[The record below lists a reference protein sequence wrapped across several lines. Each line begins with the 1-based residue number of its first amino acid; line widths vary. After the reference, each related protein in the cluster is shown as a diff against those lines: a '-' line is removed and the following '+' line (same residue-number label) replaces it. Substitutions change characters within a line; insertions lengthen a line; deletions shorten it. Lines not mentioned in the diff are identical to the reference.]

1 MAVEIPVYVNI
12 SGAFDNAARE
22 IPKEMPKLERAIS
35 KNILNIPIDVGNI
48 KSVRDALI
56 GTEVSAKDLKSV
68 LSAISAEFNKQS
80 KTEATAA
87 RTSAQVK
94 NLAKAYALVE
104 QRLTGVYNK
113 STAAA
118 MMVTNS
124 INKVKNKLAELRAQ
138 LRGETAG
145 SEAFNKINYQIKI
158 QEDRLRKLNLQYK
171 QYQVYSGKAAASV
184 FASFEKTN
192 SAVSKQSA
200 LLKSIT
206 SLAATYLSIW
216 QVARF
221 IHNVREV
228 TAEFE
233 MQRVALAGIIQD
245 TERAGLLFRQIKA
258 AAIESPF
265 QIKDLVTFTKQLSAY
280 RIETEDL
287 FDVTMKLA
295 DVSAGLGVD
304 MNRLVL
310 AYGQVRA
317 ASVLRGQE
325 LRQFT
330 EAGIPLVELLAKKF
344 TDLNGKMTSTADVF
358 DLISRRAVPFE
369 MIAEIFDDMTS
380 AGGTFYQMQK
390 KQAETLAGQW
400 ANLKDA
406 ASIMYDEIGNTDA
419 VHNAMVGVI
428 NDAKFLMQNWRSIAT
443 ILKTVGIQYAAMKV
457 ASLFLP
463 KLAFDTQ
470 LAAKA
475 TDALARA
482 SALEAAQQG
491 RSSIARGIAIK
502 QLNAYSAAITKAA
515 AAQTMFGRGM
525 WKMAAT
531 MAGGGWIAAV
541 ITALT
546 LLTGWLIS
554 ARKEATRLNR
564 DLEKIGNE
572 GALSINRSIANFR
585 RLADAAVDAAEGS
598 DEQNKALAELQRTYS
613 DIIPSQEL
621 QIEKL
626 IALKGNYDSLT
637 AAIEQKINMQLK
649 EQKINAATDYYS
661 AKIQRGRRNAKNLLE
676 QYGLDK
682 EQINAVFDEVQRE
695 VDNGMIKAE
704 DAISTRSYKIEQII
718 QRLTGQV
725 VSFGS
730 GYRDYEDVWHN
741 VYETNGKTARSM
753 SSLVDLFVSLNRETA
768 SIEEEMNNSIGTMG
782 VYAKSWDT
790 LKAAIRDVT
799 VSEFEFGK
807 KSTYTYKKEKV
818 RKQVDEISSAI
829 QEAFRGTK
837 IDISPA
843 LENGELD
850 FDALNKFAEEAAG
863 KGAFGL
869 DKFIKN
875 AQKSYEA
882 IVPPENMVRVVEQKF
897 KEVADTTGVTMDE
910 VQGYLY
916 RGGNDI
922 RKYVKDL
929 EDSLQSAK
937 DKVAELNITKAQAPS
952 LVSQEQLDNANA
964 LVTFLEAIVNWLSDF
979 QKQGK
984 KVAYQQDPFIAQM
997 QNRMKF
1003 MQDFKKGYDDL
1014 RKYIGDSGALDEEL
1028 KIMTGRGQAL
1038 GIDVSQQKR
1047 AAEDLSAWYKEM
1059 IDLVSTKLRAR
1070 GVTGASVTD
1079 LLGFDTSRRGKDVQ
1093 EFQKL
1098 LQSLWDAK
1106 TDFDTSEMKKN
1117 FDEAMTRMKEEI
1129 KRSETVRDFY
1139 NDILGITGDADIATS
1154 MSVSVY
1160 GGIGNDFKENLQKEL
1175 NAALESLDASSRTDV
1190 INKAFSERDFD
1201 TILKNMD
1208 KFPQEWQKRLKEMAA
1223 EDQKFN
1229 ADLAKNLLQTL
1240 EKAKSYGQKR
1250 VEISQQTARRMQQIE
1265 ELNADETIKA
1275 ELRKQ
1280 NAKKEAEDIA
1290 KLQYEAFK
1298 ETPMYV
1304 ELFSNL
1310 DRASTAMLRN
1320 MRDNIV
1326 KMKAQWTD
1334 LAPTEMKELQSR
1346 IAELD
1351 RQLATK
1357 NPFRELAN
1365 GIKEYLTLSKE
1376 QSRGDADT
1384 KAVRATEVANA
1395 QKQAL
1400 EMADKMYNATA
1411 KKFGVDSMEAK
1422 AAKKNLDI
1430 QKDKTDKAIEEEKA
1444 AQNTANAYR
1453 LAAKHIHDAAEG
1465 LGEWAGYVSTSL
1477 GGIEEIVGT
1486 FASDDFA
1493 ETFNIISGGINKT
1506 LSGTATLLAGMSQG
1520 VLGIPQMIAGLGQ
1533 IIGGIFGTAQQL
1545 KIKKANKEIERQADT
1560 IEVLEYQ
1567 YGRLEKAIAKAFGSD
1582 YVTNYN
1588 QQLQN
1593 LAAQQEAYL
1602 KQAEAE
1608 RSKGKKADEDKIKDY
1623 ENSARDAADK
1633 ILDMQS
1639 QLSEF
1644 FSGTDITSAAKD
1656 FANSWIEA
1664 YKEFGSTT
1672 IAMREKFQE
1681 MVQEMVE
1688 KSLAARVMQQ
1698 LLSPIFSEIDRLAQ
1712 EGGELSVADIAAIAQ
1727 MADQQIPAINDAMLT
1742 LMNTLTQ
1749 AGYNL
1754 RSQPG
1759 QFTGIARNIANASEE
1774 SITGLA
1780 AGINTQNFYLSYM
1793 PTISA
1798 NVAAILMH
1806 LTGGTADTTGATPIT
1821 PTNNELVLAYMSTL
1835 PNIDANLAEL
1845 LFAFKSV
1852 ISPKSAATNTHYIA
1866 VRN

>member
-12 SGAFDNAARE
+12 SGAFDAATRQ
-22 IPKEMPKLERAIS
+22 IPKEVKKLESAVS
-35 KNILNIPIDVGNI
+35 KNVLNIPIYFGGGMKTVQ
-48 KSVRDALI
+48 DALI
-56 GTEVSAKDLKSV
+56 GTNVSAKELRQILRD
-68 LSAISAEFNKQS
+68 INYQFDRQS
-80 KTEATAA
+80 KKEAASA
-87 RTSAQVK
+87 RTSANVK

-104 QRLTGVYNK
+104 QRITGVYNN

-118 MMVTNS
+118 MMVENA
-124 INKVKNKLAELRAQ
+124 INKVKHKLIDLRAS
-138 LRGETAG
+138 LRSETIG
-145 SEAFNKINYQIKI
+145 SDAFNKLNYQIKI

-184 FASFEKTN
+184 FSSFEKTN
-192 SAVSKQSA
+192 AAVSKHGA

-206 SLAATYLSIW
+206 SLASTYISIW

-221 IHNVREV
+221 VHNVREV

-245 TERAGLLFRQIKA
+245 SERANLLFRQIKA

-369 MIAEIFDDMTS
+369 MISEIFDDMTS

-637 AAIEQKINMQLK
+637 TAIEQKINMQLK

-661 AKIQRGRRNAKNLLE
+661 GKIQRGRRNAKNLLE

-829 QEAFRGTK
+829 QEAFRETK

-869 DKFIKN
+869 DKFIRN

-897 KEVADTTGVTMDE
+897 KEVADTAGVTMDE

-964 LVTFLEAIVNWLSDF
+964 LVKFLEAIVNWLSDF
-979 QKQGK
+979 QNQGK

-997 QNRMKF
+997 QNRIKF

-1014 RKYIGDSGALDEEL
+1014 RKYIGDSGALDEEIR
-1028 KIMTGRGQAL
+1028 IMTGRGQAL

-1079 LLGFDTSRRGKDVQ
+1079 LLGFDTSKRGKDVQ
-1093 EFQKL
+1093 DFQKL

-1117 FDEAMTRMKEEI
+1117 FDEAMNRMKEEI

-1139 NDILGITGDADIATS
+1139 NDILGITGDEDIATS
-1154 MSVSVY
+1154 LSVSVY
-1160 GGIGNDFKENLQKEL
+1160 GGIGSDFKENMQKEL
-1175 NAALESLDASSRTDV
+1175 ENAFTSVDPDKMTDELRA
-1190 INKAFSERDFD
+1190 AFSKLDFQ
-1201 TILKNMD
+1201 TILSNLD
-1208 KFPQEWQKRLKEMAA
+1208 KFPEEWRSRLKEMANDN
-1223 EDQKFN
+1223 EKYN
-1229 ADLAKNLLQTL
+1229 ADWLRDVLKIYQKTKTY
-1240 EKAKSYGQKR
+1240 EERISEIQKR
-1250 VEISQQTARRMQQIE
+1250 EAQKRAEIG
-1265 ELNADETIKA
+1265 
-1275 ELRKQ
+1275 
-1280 NAKKEAEDIA
+1280 
-1290 KLQYEAFK
+1290 
-1298 ETPMYV
+1298 
-1304 ELFSNL
+1304 
-1310 DRASTAMLRN
+1310 ASTALT
-1320 MRDNIV
+1320 DEQ
-1326 KMKAQWTD
+1326 KASLTQ
-1334 LAPTEMKELQSR
+1334 ASIKKEGQE
-1346 IAELD
+1346 IAEVQVESLKNAYEWTKAFDDLD
-1351 RQLATK
+1351 RVGNQTLKALRI
-1357 NPFRELAN
+1357 NLEEL
-1365 GIKEYLTLSKE
+1365 IE
-1376 QSRGDADT
+1376 
-1384 KAVRATEVANA
+1384 A
-1395 QKQAL
+1395 QKEFLTPEQLKALTDAL
-1400 EMADKMYNATA
+1400 EKVRDTQEKRDPLSAIVSGGRRAALTA
-1411 KKFGVDSMEAK
+1411 
-1422 AAKKNLDI
+1422 AAMRSKPGSDAYAS
-1430 QKDKTDKAIEEEKA
+1430 AIE
-1444 AQNTANAYR
+1444 
-1453 LAAKHIHDAAEG
+1453 
-1465 LGEWAGYVSTSL
+1465 
-1477 GGIEEIVGT
+1477 
-1486 FASDDFA
+1486 
-1493 ETFNIISGGINKT
+1493 
-1506 LSGTATLLAGMSQG
+1506 
-1520 VLGIPQMIAGLGQ
+1520 
-1533 IIGGIFGTAQQL
+1533 
-1545 KIKKANKEIERQADT
+1545 KIKKFNETASETEKIDLNHIEDAFRDANKTMEKGIEGVEEYVNAWKSVVDAVTKAFNLDEIPIVGETLEGISDALSFVASILPVIITLNGILNGTLMMNPFIAAAAGIVATIGAIVGLVKGLINAKIEKLNKKIEEQADL
-1560 IEVLEYQ
+1560 IETLEYQ
-1567 YGRLEKAIAKAFGSD
+1567 YGRLENAISKAFGSD

-1588 QQLQN
+1588 QQLEN

-1672 IAMREKFQE
+1672 VAMREKFQE

-1688 KSLAARVMQQ
+1688 KSLAAKVMQQ

>member
-1 MAVEIPVYVNI
+1 MAARATTSFGRAFNQLKALMLGNWMGVVVAVLGLVASRLIAARNEAQRLNKELEKISAEGAIKIDQSTRNFERLAKAAVSAADGSREQSNAVDELVRTYGDMLPPADKVIDKLREMNGNYKSLTDAIREKINVQLQEQKLDEITSEFSSKVGRKRDTLKNYLKSQGLSSEEISSIMEQLQSAVNDGLVGMEQDTETMAKSIEKIIYDYTGKYIKLTKSVYSTVAGTGQQVYQGERTTSQLKNFADLVSLYERMDSAIEDVRAEMEGSTGVIGRYSKEWSLLKAELSDFEGVGTTSYAKNESRIENTVQKSIEFIQKKFDEGGVDI
-12 SGAFDNAARE
+12 SGAIVNGTPDFSLLDKMVDELKNSS
-22 IPKEMPKLERAIS
+22 S
-35 KNILNIPIDVGNI
+35 K
-48 KSVRDALI
+48 
-56 GTEVSAKDLKSV
+56 
-68 LSAISAEFNKQS
+68 
-80 KTEATAA
+80 
-87 RTSAQVK
+87 
-94 NLAKAYALVE
+94 
-104 QRLTGVYNK
+104 
-113 STAAA
+113 
-118 MMVTNS
+118 
-124 INKVKNKLAELRAQ
+124 
-138 LRGETAG
+138 
-145 SEAFNKINYQIKI
+145 
-158 QEDRLRKLNLQYK
+158 
-171 QYQVYSGKAAASV
+171 AS
-184 FASFEKTN
+184 
-192 SAVSKQSA
+192 
-200 LLKSIT
+200 LKSIINEFRAEYEKMIPGDQ
-206 SLAATYLSIW
+206 LVAATKSKLEDISETTGISMDKLRSYIKKADEDSEKYLKNLKESI
-216 QVARF
+216 
-221 IHNVREV
+221 
-228 TAEFE
+228 
-233 MQRVALAGIIQD
+233 D
-245 TERAGLLFRQIKA
+245 SFR
-258 AAIESPF
+258 
-265 QIKDLVTFTKQLSAY
+265 KDAKELQSTM
-280 RIETEDL
+280 DL
-287 FDVTMKLA
+287 FSPA
-295 DVSAGLGVD
+295 
-304 MNRLVL
+304 N
-310 AYGQVRA
+310 
-317 ASVLRGQE
+317 
-325 LRQFT
+325 T
-330 EAGIPLVELLAKKF
+330 EANRKKV
-344 TDLNGKMTSTADVF
+344 DEYN
-358 DLISRRAVPFE
+358 
-369 MIAEIFDDMTS
+369 
-380 AGGTFYQMQK
+380 QM
-390 KQAETLAGQW
+390 
-400 ANLKDA
+400 
-406 ASIMYDEIGNTDA
+406 S
-419 VHNAMVGVI
+419 
-428 NDAKFLMQNWRSIAT
+428 
-443 ILKTVGIQYAAMKV
+443 
-457 ASLFLP
+457 
-463 KLAFDTQ
+463 
-470 LAAKA
+470 
-475 TDALARA
+475 DALQV
-482 SALEAAQQG
+482 L
-491 RSSIARGIAIK
+491 
-502 QLNAYSAAITKAA
+502 
-515 AAQTMFGRGM
+515 
-525 WKMAAT
+525 
-531 MAGGGWIAAV
+531 
-541 ITALT
+541 
-546 LLTGWLIS
+546 
-554 ARKEATRLNR
+554 
-564 DLEKIGNE
+564 
-572 GALSINRSIANFR
+572 
-585 RLADAAVDAAEGS
+585 
-598 DEQNKALAELQRTYS
+598 
-613 DIIPSQEL
+613 
-621 QIEKL
+621 
-626 IALKGNYDSLT
+626 
-637 AAIEQKINMQLK
+637 
-649 EQKINAATDYYS
+649 
-661 AKIQRGRRNAKNLLE
+661 
-676 QYGLDK
+676 
-682 EQINAVFDEVQRE
+682 FD
-695 VDNGMIKAE
+695 
-704 DAISTRSYKIEQII
+704 
-718 QRLTGQV
+718 
-725 VSFGS
+725 
-730 GYRDYEDVWHN
+730 
-741 VYETNGKTARSM
+741 
-753 SSLVDLFVSLNRETA
+753 
-768 SIEEEMNNSIGTMG
+768 
-782 VYAKSWDT
+782 
-790 LKAAIRDVT
+790 
-799 VSEFEFGK
+799 
-807 KSTYTYKKEKV
+807 
-818 RKQVDEISSAI
+818 
-829 QEAFRGTK
+829 
-837 IDISPA
+837 
-843 LENGELD
+843 
-850 FDALNKFAEEAAG
+850 
-863 KGAFGL
+863 
-869 DKFIKN
+869 
-875 AQKSYEA
+875 
-882 IVPPENMVRVVEQKF
+882 
-897 KEVADTTGVTMDE
+897 
-910 VQGYLY
+910 
-916 RGGNDI
+916 
-922 RKYVKDL
+922 
-929 EDSLQSAK
+929 
-937 DKVAELNITKAQAPS
+937 
-952 LVSQEQLDNANA
+952 
-964 LVTFLEAIVNWLSDF
+964 WLS
-979 QKQGK
+979 KIITINSKSGGS
-984 KVAYQQDPFIAQM
+984 YQQDPFIAQM

-1079 LLGFDTSRRGKDVQ
+1079 LLGFDTSKRGKDVQ
-1093 EFQKL
+1093 DFQKL

-1117 FDEAMTRMKEEI
+1117 FDEAMNRMKEEI

-1190 INKAFSERDFD
+1190 INKAFAERDFD

-1265 ELNADETIKA
+1265 ELNADEAIKA

-1400 EMADKMYNATA
+1400 EMADKMYKATA
-1411 KKFGVDSMEAK
+1411 DKFGVDSMEAK

-1430 QKDKTDKAIEEEKA
+1430 QKDKTNKAIEEEKA

-1453 LAAKHIHDAAEG
+1453 LAAKHIHDAAEA

-1520 VLGIPQMIAGLGQ
+1520 VFGIPQMIAGLGQ

-1567 YGRLEKAIAKAFGSD
+1567 YGRLEKDIAKAFGSD

-1588 QQLQN
+1588 QQLEN

-1688 KSLAARVMQQ
+1688 KSLAAKVMQQ

-1821 PTNNELVLAYMSTL
+1821 PTNNELVLAYMATL